1 MYQQTY
7 TYTEEFEI
15 IKKNMMSDSL
25 GPRELYS
32 PWNSP
37 GLEWVAFPFSR
48 GSLQPRDGT
57 QVSCIAGKYTKKPE
71 KNILLGGGR
80 ELKWEKEKKRLFLPL
95 LYIYVHTGVC
105 IYIYTWVEFI

>member
-32 PWNSP
+32 IEGQLACP
-37 GLEWVAFPFSR
+37 
-48 GSLQPRDGT
+48 
-57 QVSCIAGKYTKKPE
+57 
-71 KNILLGGGR
+71 
-80 ELKWEKEKKRLFLPL
+80 LFLVL
-95 LYIYVHTGVC
+95 NKARDLSAFL
-105 IYIYTWVEFI
+105 FIPPGRLTLN